1 MAKKV
6 LVIGGGGREHA
17 LAWKIAQSPRVERV
31 YVAPGN
37 AGTAREAKMENIGIE
52 AGNVGA
58 LLAWAFTV
66 KPGLT
71 VVGPDDPLAQG
82 IVDVFAEN
90 GFRIFGPTKAA
101 AKLEWSKSFTKDFL
115 KKYSIPTA
123 HYAVFDD
130 PKQAAEYIRSKGAPI
145 VIKADGL
152 AAGKGVLVAKEI
164 GEAIVFAQNCL
175 SGSLFG
181 ASGAKVVVEEFME
194 GEEASFTTIVDGT
207 HFLAFPTAQ
216 DHKRALDGDIGSN
229 TGGMGTYSPAPV
241 VTTDVEKKII
251 ETIIKPAIAGMKKE
265 GAPFIGFLYAGLMIK
280 DGEPKV
286 VEFNARF
293 GDPET
298 QPIMMRL
305 KSDFVELLEYALDG
319 KLDSATID
327 IDERAA
333 LCVVMASGG
342 YPEKYVTGEAI
353 TGIQDA
359 DSLEGVKIFH
369 AGTAEKDGDI
379 VTNGG
384 RVLGVTALGATI
396 ADAQRNAYEAVSKIR
411 FNNAHFRTD
420 IGWRAV
426 GR

>member
-241 VTTDVEKKII
+241 VTTDVEK
-251 ETIIKPAIAGMKKE
+251 
-265 GAPFIGFLYAGLMIK
+265 
-280 DGEPKV
+280 
-286 VEFNARF
+286 N
-293 GDPET
+293 
-298 QPIMMRL
+298 
-305 KSDFVELLEYALDG
+305 
-319 KLDSATID
+319 
-327 IDERAA
+327 
-333 LCVVMASGG
+333 
-342 YPEKYVTGEAI
+342 
-353 TGIQDA
+353 
-359 DSLEGVKIFH
+359 
-369 AGTAEKDGDI
+369 
-379 VTNGG
+379 N
-384 RVLGVTALGATI
+384 
-396 ADAQRNAYEAVSKIR
+396 RND
-411 FNNAHFRTD
+411 H
-420 IGWRAV
+420 
-426 GR
+426 